1 MSKLS
6 KIFVSML
13 LVVVIA
19 LAFGGGFTFG
29 KVRGSRVAEGLDIVG
44 QAWNFILT
52 DFVDRA
58 RLNSENMSRAAI
70 EGIIGTLND
79 PYTSYLNAR
88 EYESFGSS
96 LSGGF
101 VGIGIIVSIQDKKLL
116 IVAPIPNSPAE
127 KAGLK
132 SGDSI
137 LRING
142 ESVTGMSLDVAA
154 SKIKGPAGTTV
165 KLLILHEGE
174 TEPVEMEI
182 TRTRV
187 EIPSIHFEMRGNIAY
202 INIAQFTERTETEL
216 APVIQKLGE
225 ENAKGIVLDLRG
237 NPGGFLDIVVKVTSH
252 FMTEGVIVEVK
263 SNLDKIDTY
272 SVSPGVA
279 STNLPMVVLVDNF
292 SASSSEVLAGA
303 LQDHHRALISGNTTY
318 GKGSVNYL
326 HQLSDGSG
334 LYITTG
340 RWLTPNGRLIEGHGI
355 EPDIKLKLT
364 GEDAIKWAVD
374 YLTSGELR
382 QGGK

>member
-29 KVRGSRVAEGLDIVG
+29 KVRGSRVAEGLDVVG

-79 PYTSYLNAR
+79 TYTSYLNAR

-101 VGIGIIVSIQDKKLL
+101 VGIGIIVSLRDNKLL

-137 LRING
+137 LKINE

-154 SKIKGPAGTTV
+154 SKIKGPAGTPV

-182 TRTRV
+182 IRTRV

-216 APVIQKLGE
+216 APIIQKLDE

-355 EPDIKLKLT
+355 EPDIKLELT

>member
-1 MSKLS
+1 M
-6 KIFVSML
+6 SML

-29 KVRGSRVAEGLDIVG
+29 KTRGSRGAEGLDVVG

-52 DFVDRA
+52 DYVDRTK
-58 RLNSENMSRAAI
+58 LNSENMSRAAI

-79 PYTSYLNAR
+79 PYTSYLNTS

-101 VGIGIIVSIQDKKLL
+101 VGIGVIVSLRDKQLL
-116 IVAPIPNSPAE
+116 IVAPIPGSPAE

-137 LRING
+137 LRIND

-182 TRTRV
+182 TRNRV

-202 INIAQFTERTETEL
+202 IHIAQFTERTETEL
-216 APVIQKLGE
+216 APIIQKLEE

-237 NPGGFLDIVVKVTSH
+237 NPGGFLDIVVKVASN

-263 SNLDKIDTY
+263 SNLDKIDIY

-279 STNLPMVVLVDNF
+279 NTSLPMVALVDNF

-326 HQLSDGSG
+326 HQLIDGSG

-340 RWLTPNGRLIEGHGI
+340 RWLTPDGRLIEGHGI
-355 EPDIKLKLT
+355 EPDVKLELT

-374 YLTSGELR
+374 YLTSGESR
-382 QGGK
+382 

>member
-6 KIFVSML
+6 KIFISML

-29 KVRGSRVAEGLDIVG
+29 KVRGSRVAEGLDVVG

-101 VGIGIIVSIQDKKLL
+101 VGIGIIVSLRDNKLL

-137 LRING
+137 LKINE

-154 SKIKGPAGTTV
+154 SKIKGPAGTPV

-182 TRTRV
+182 IRTRV

-216 APVIQKLGE
+216 APIIQKLDE

-355 EPDIKLKLT
+355 EPDVKLELT

>member
-29 KVRGSRVAEGLDIVG
+29 KTRGSRGAEGLDVVG

-52 DFVDRA
+52 DYVDRTK
-58 RLNSENMSRAAI
+58 LNSENMSRAAI

-79 PYTSYLNAR
+79 PYTSYLNAS

-101 VGIGIIVSIQDKKLL
+101 VGIGVIVSLRDKQLL
-116 IVAPIPNSPAE
+116 IVAPIPGSPAE

-137 LRING
+137 IRIND
-142 ESVTGMSLDVAA
+142 ESVTDMSLDVAA

-202 INIAQFTERTETEL
+202 IHIAQFTERTETEL
-216 APVIQKLGE
+216 APIIQKLEE

-279 STNLPMVVLVDNF
+279 STSLPMVALVDNF

-340 RWLTPNGRLIEGHGI
+340 RWLTPNGRLIEGQGI
-355 EPDIKLKLT
+355 EPDVKLELI

-382 QGGK
+382 QRGK

>member
-1 MSKLS
+1 
-6 KIFVSML
+6 ML

-29 KVRGSRVAEGLDIVG
+29 KVRGSRVAEGLDVVG

-79 PYTSYLNAR
+79 TYTSYLNAR

-101 VGIGIIVSIQDKKLL
+101 VGIGIIVSLRDNKLL

-137 LRING
+137 LKINE

-154 SKIKGPAGTTV
+154 SKIKGPAGTPV

-182 TRTRV
+182 IRTRV

-216 APVIQKLGE
+216 APIIQKLDE

-355 EPDIKLKLT
+355 EPDIKLELT

>member
-1 MSKLS
+1 M
-6 KIFVSML
+6 
-13 LVVVIA
+13 
-19 LAFGGGFTFG
+19 
-29 KVRGSRVAEGLDIVG
+29 
-44 QAWNFILT
+44 
-52 DFVDRA
+52 
-58 RLNSENMSRAAI
+58 
-70 EGIIGTLND
+70 
-79 PYTSYLNAR
+79 
-88 EYESFGSS
+88 
-96 LSGGF
+96 
-101 VGIGIIVSIQDKKLL
+101 
-116 IVAPIPNSPAE
+116 
-127 KAGLK
+127 
-132 SGDSI
+132 
-137 LRING
+137 
-142 ESVTGMSLDVAA
+142 
-154 SKIKGPAGTTV
+154 
-165 KLLILHEGE
+165 
-174 TEPVEMEI
+174 
-182 TRTRV
+182 

-216 APVIQKLGE
+216 APIIQKLDE

-355 EPDIKLKLT
+355 EPDVKLELT

>member
-1 MSKLS
+1 MPKST

-29 KVRGSRVAEGLDIVG
+29 KATGARVPEGLDVVG
-44 QAWNFILT
+44 QAWNFILM
-52 DFVDRA
+52 DYVDRTK
-58 RLNSENMSRAAI
+58 LNSENMSRAAI
-70 EGIIGTLND
+70 EGIIETIND
-79 PYTSYLNAR
+79 PYTSYLSPG
-88 EYESFGSS
+88 EYESFGTS
-96 LSGGF
+96 LSGEF
-101 VGIGIIVSIQDKKLL
+101 VGIGVIVSIRDKKLL
-116 IVAPIPNSPAE
+116 IVAPIPGSPAE

-132 SGDSI
+132 AGDNI
-137 LRING
+137 LRINE
-142 ESVTGMSLDVAA
+142 ESTEGMPLDVAA

-165 KLLILHEGE
+165 RLLILHEGE
-174 TEPVEMEI
+174 TEPVEVEI
-182 TRTRV
+182 TRARV

-202 INIAQFTERTETEL
+202 IKIAQFTERTETEL
-216 APVIQKLGE
+216 APIIQKLDE

-237 NPGGFLDIVVKVTSH
+237 NPGGFLEIVVKVASN
-252 FMTEGVIVEVK
+252 FITEGVIVEVR

-272 SVSPGVA
+272 SVSPDVA
-279 STNLPMVVLVDNF
+279 STNLPMAVLVDNF

-334 LYITTG
+334 LYITIG
-340 RWLTPNGRLIEGHGI
+340 RWLTPDGRLIEGQGI
-355 EPDIKLKLT
+355 EPDTKLELT
-364 GEDAIKWAVD
+364 GEDAINWAVD
-374 YLTSGELR
+374 YLTNVELR